1 MIEGIRTR
9 KAALVPPIRMAR
21 GEERA
26 PSYVAGALLRGDQR
40 RNPYRER
47 PVDARAAVC
56 PSRPRREAQDGGSRS
71 DTCKSLYPHHIR
83 NDIPLII
90 VSFYHRE
97 SRNPTFSLI
106 YGKNVGFEN
115 A

>member
-1 MIEGIRTR
+1 
-9 KAALVPPIRMAR
+9 MAR

-71 DTCKSLYPHHIR
+71 DTCKSLYPHYIR

-90 VSFYHRE
+90 VSFFIEKAVNVH
-97 SRNPTFSLI
+97 FSVYSELCI
-106 YGKNVGFEN
+106 V
-115 A
+115 